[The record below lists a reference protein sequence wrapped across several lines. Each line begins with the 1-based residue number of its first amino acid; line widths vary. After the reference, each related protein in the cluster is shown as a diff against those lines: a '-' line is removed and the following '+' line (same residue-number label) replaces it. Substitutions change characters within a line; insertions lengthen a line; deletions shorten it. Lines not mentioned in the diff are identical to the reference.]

1 MNMKPDETRKSF
13 SNFLRLTTIFSIAM
27 LALFFISKEWI
38 PGIPLNDSLP
48 LMILFFMLVTNL
60 VYYYQLKASTA
71 KGSKF
76 INIFMATTGFRL
88 IFFLVI
94 IVVYALVIRD
104 DVVNFIID
112 FFILYVL
119 FTSVE
124 VFKIKSFINRELPK

>member
-1 MNMKPDETRKSF
+1 MKPDEFRKSF
-13 SNFLRLTTIFSIAM
+13 SNFLRLTTIFSIAL
-27 LALFFISKEWI
+27 LAIFFISKEWI
-38 PGIPLNDSLP
+38 PAIPLNDSLP

-76 INIFMATTGFRL
+76 INVFMATTGFRL

-94 IVVYALVIRD
+94 IVAYALVIRD

-119 FTSVE
+119 FTAVE
-124 VFKIKSFINRELPK
+124 VFKIKSFINRQLQK